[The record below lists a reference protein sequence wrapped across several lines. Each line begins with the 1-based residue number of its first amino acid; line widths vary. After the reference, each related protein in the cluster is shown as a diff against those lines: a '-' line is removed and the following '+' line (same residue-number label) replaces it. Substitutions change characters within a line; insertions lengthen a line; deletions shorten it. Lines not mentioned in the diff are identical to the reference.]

1 MIAFQYTAGIY
12 KEFELF
18 NLSSLRAILGIGG
31 KPHVYVFRER
41 QLQLEELTKELK
53 RVTEETGV
61 LKSKLQSMKSSNQV
75 HMTFLYH
82 LHFFSRSIHVISP
95 PKEKIYLSM

>member
-1 MIAFQYTAGIY
+1 MF
-12 KEFELF
+12 
-18 NLSSLRAILGIGG
+18 
-31 KPHVYVFRER
+31 FRER

-82 LHFFSRSIHVISP
+82 QHVFSQVNSCKFPTLKKYLFGYVKKNGPTLSIPRSILH
-95 PKEKIYLSM
+95 E

>member
-1 MIAFQYTAGIY
+1 MIASQYTAGIY
-12 KEFELF
+12 KEFEVF
-18 NLSSLRAILGIGG
+18 NLSSLRATLGIGG
-31 KPHVYVFRER
+31 KPNGVCFRER

-75 HMTFLYH
+75 HMTLLYH
-82 LHFFSRSIHVISP
+82 LHFSSHVNSCKFP
-95 PKEKIYLSM
+95 T

>member
-1 MIAFQYTAGIY
+1 M
-12 KEFELF
+12 
-18 NLSSLRAILGIGG
+18 
-31 KPHVYVFRER
+31 YVFRER

-82 LHFFSRSIHVISP
+82 LHFFSGSIHVISP

>member
-1 MIAFQYTAGIY
+1 M
-12 KEFELF
+12 
-18 NLSSLRAILGIGG
+18 
-31 KPHVYVFRER
+31 VYVFRER

-75 HMTFLYH
+75 HMTLLYH
-82 LHFFSRSIHVISP
+82 LHFFSQVNSCKFP
-95 PKEKIYLSM
+95 TWEKDLFKYVKKMDQLQV